1 MSSYKPLGGHSD
13 SLLSLS
19 LSHNELFKELNWL
32 EKEWRMNFL
41 FRKYLNFTKRVS
53 E

>member
-1 MSSYKPLGGHSD
+1 MSSYKPRGGHSD

-32 EKEWRMNFL
+32 EKEWRVQIFP
-41 FRKYLNFTKRVS
+41 S
-53 E
+53 ESI